1 LRGKL
6 EEGATA
12 TRGAKIAGHTLDD
25 PFAFFSSAF
34 YSFMQML
41 GPLSQRILTVLQLTR
56 MALVFTAISNGMC
69 EALLMAA
76 YRQPRGDYLDNI
88 DPKTLVAMAAVSIGL
103 YGFGMSLNDIIDR
116 RRDSRIAAYRPL
128 PSGRI
133 RLVTAHAICVCLA
146 LLAGWGG
153 AAYAH
158 WTPRTGNLS
167 LCFLFI
173 TGMLITFYDFAGKY
187 LVALGLLSLGMIR
200 FLQAAIAAPIV
211 PVLWHPLLL
220 LNHVTILSAVA
231 YHWEQKRP
239 PLTRKH
245 WLTVL
250 GGLGLLDL
258 GLIIAFGIRRG
269 DKTLGGMLTALEVN
283 ASLLP
288 AVLAVL
294 AFVGIAVLIRR
305 QNSTP
310 ADAGQKLMLYG
321 LLWLI
326 VYDAAFVAG
335 YVSWVAAGILLCL
348 LPIAYW
354 SVQLM
359 RWWSKLVS
367 VAQRPVFQRARN

>member
-1 LRGKL
+1 
-6 EEGATA
+6 
-12 TRGAKIAGHTLDD
+12 
-25 PFAFFSSAF
+25 
-34 YSFMQML
+34 
-41 GPLSQRILTVLQLTR
+41 
-56 MALVFTAISNGMC
+56 
-69 EALLMAA
+69 
-76 YRQPRGDYLDNI
+76 
-88 DPKTLVAMAAVSIGL
+88 
-103 YGFGMSLNDIIDR
+103 
-116 RRDSRIAAYRPL
+116 
-128 PSGRI
+128 
-133 RLVTAHAICVCLA
+133 VCLA